1 MKKILLILGVLIVA
15 AVPANAEILKVQA
28 LSEFNTENPPSSIEV
43 KAVSDMD
50 LNEELLIMDGFV
62 LKGNLVDVVSPK
74 RLKRDATFSFVLT
87 EYTDNNGK
95 KHIIDPSGRQYKGKF
110 TTRFNYKH
118 AAKTAALSVGNFFLQ
133 GLSIGYAAV
142 EGAVKNEEGNRVKSS
157 AMSVYESTPISYVE
171 KGEDIVILKD
181 QVFCLKFK
189 QKDDK
194 KEINNEAAATIA
206 PEKLPAN
213 AELQSQQENTLFQ
226 EKTNEEILNEPESIS
241 KEEQERR
248 MNLKAPLPDEE
259 YGVTIE
265 DLQAEVLNKPKEDNV
280 AFRFGR
286 SDSKSEEQKEK
297 SNLKSSENL
306 NELSQPA
313 QTTKTPEQ
321 TEQLEEKI
329 EQQPASTDAEPVLEN
344 EKSAPADSAQ
354 SDNTPDL
361 EDEKTEAP
369 SGREFSNYQEFKPQS
384 KTLKLRK
391 NPKTDRLQPVE
402 DIRPVKSEEIKTP
415 LQEESSKPQ
424 ALENKEEVQTILTEP
439 KEEQQTEVPVNDT
452 VQTVQQQSVPQESET
467 INNSVQQSEL
477 NPQETVGQTDTEK
490 YTIPTNTFNQ
500 STAADET
507 LKNNNDVASKP
518 LKRHDADSFDNLV
531 PEIPAPS
538 EIPLAPLDLPDTY

>member
-1 MKKILLILGVLIVA
+1 MKKILLILGVLVVG

-50 LNEELLIMDGFV
+50 LNEELLIMDGFI

-110 TTRFNYKH
+110 TTQFNYKH
-118 AAKTAALSVGNFFLQ
+118 VAKTAALSVGNFFLQ

-181 QVFCLKFK
+181 QIFCLKFK
-189 QKDDK
+189 LKDDK
-194 KEINNEAAATIA
+194 KEINHEVPVTTV
-206 PEKLPAN
+206 PEKLPDK
-213 AELQSQQENTLFQ
+213 AEVQLHRENTVFQ
-226 EKTNEEILNEPESIS
+226 DKNNEKVDSEPISEEE
-241 KEEQERR
+241 KDRR

-265 DLQAEVLNKPKEDNV
+265 DLQAEVLNKPSKDDNV

-321 TEQLEEKI
+321 TVQLEEKI

-452 VQTVQQQSVPQESET
+452 VQTVKQQSVPQESKT

-477 NPQETVGQTDTEK
+477 NPQETVEQTDTEK

>member
-1 MKKILLILGVLIVA
+1 MKKILLILGVLVVG

-50 LNEELLIMDGFV
+50 LDGELLILDGYT
-62 LKGNLVDVVSPK
+62 LKGDMVDVVSPK

-95 KHIIDPSGRQYKGKF
+95 KHVIDQNGRQYKGKF
-110 TTRFNYKH
+110 TTQFNYKH
-118 AAKTAALSVGNFFLQ
+118 AAKSAALSVGNFFLQ

-171 KGEDIVILKD
+171 KGTDIVILKD

-189 QKDDK
+189 LKDEKEKDSEDK
-194 KEINNEAAATIA
+194 VSAES
-206 PEKLPAN
+206 EKLPDN
-213 AELQSQQENTLFQ
+213 AEVQLQQENTAFQ
-226 EKTNEEILNEPESIS
+226 DKTTEELEPEPIS
-241 KEEQERR
+241 QEEKERR
-248 MNLKAPLPDEE
+248 MNLKAPLPGEE

-265 DLQAEVLNKPKEDNV
+265 DLQAEVLNKPVRQENV
-280 AFRFGR
+280 AFKFGR
-286 SDSKSEEQKEK
+286 SDSKNEEQKEK
-297 SNLKSSENL
+297 SNLKSPENL

-344 EKSAPADSAQ
+344 EKSAPAESAPL
-354 SDNTPDL
+354 DNTPNL
-361 EDEKTEAP
+361 EDEKTEEAP

-452 VQTVQQQSVPQESET
+452 VQTVQQQAVPQESET

-477 NPQETVGQTDTEK
+477 NPQETVEQTDTEK

>member
-1 MKKILLILGVLIVA
+1 MKKILLILGVLVVG

-50 LNEELLIMDGFV
+50 LNEELLIMDGFI

-87 EYTDNNGK
+87 EYIDNNGK
-95 KHIIDPSGRQYKGKF
+95 KHVIDQNGRQYKGKF
-110 TTRFNYKH
+110 TTQFNYKH
-118 AAKTAALSVGNFFLQ
+118 AAKSAALSVGNFFLQ

-171 KGEDIVILKD
+171 KGTDIVILKD

-189 QKDDK
+189 LKDEKEKDSEDK
-194 KEINNEAAATIA
+194 VSAES
-206 PEKLPAN
+206 EKLPDN
-213 AELQSQQENTLFQ
+213 AEVQLQQENTAFQ
-226 EKTNEEILNEPESIS
+226 DKTTEELEPEPIS
-241 KEEQERR
+241 QEEKERR
-248 MNLKAPLPDEE
+248 MNLKAPLPGEE

-265 DLQAEVLNKPKEDNV
+265 DLQAEVLNKPVRQENV
-280 AFRFGR
+280 AFKFGR
-286 SDSKSEEQKEK
+286 SDSKNEEQKEK
-297 SNLKSSENL
+297 SNLKSPENL

-344 EKSAPADSAQ
+344 EKSAPAESAPL
-354 SDNTPDL
+354 DNTPNL
-361 EDEKTEAP
+361 EDEKTEEAP

-452 VQTVQQQSVPQESET
+452 VQTVQQQAVPQESET

-477 NPQETVGQTDTEK
+477 NPQETVEQTDTEK

>member
-1 MKKILLILGVLIVA
+1 MKKILLILGVLIVV

-50 LNEELLIMDGFV
+50 LNEDLLIMDGFI

-95 KHIIDPSGRQYKGKF
+95 KHVIDQNGRQYKGKF
-110 TTRFNYKH
+110 TTQFNYKH
-118 AAKTAALSVGNFFLQ
+118 AAKSAALSVGNFFLQ

-189 QKDDK
+189 QKEDK
-194 KEINNEAAATIA
+194 KEINNEAAVTTA
-206 PEKLPAN
+206 PEKLPDN

-226 EKTNEEILNEPESIS
+226 EKTNEEILNEQESIS

-297 SNLKSSENL
+297 SNLKSPENL

-329 EQQPASTDAEPVLEN
+329 EQPPASTDAEPVLEN

-369 SGREFSNYQEFKPQS
+369 SGREFSNYQEFKPQP

-391 NPKTDRLQPVE
+391 NPKTDRLQSVE

-415 LQEESSKPQ
+415 LLEESSKPQ

-477 NPQETVGQTDTEK
+477 NPQETVEQTDTEK

-518 LKRHDADSFDNLV
+518 LKRVDFLFSSCFNSF
-531 PEIPAPS
+531 S
-538 EIPLAPLDLPDTY
+538 